1 MQKYKTQLRNL
12 SLLNDHRNNAKS
24 IVSTCE
30 TVKNN
35 ALFPKKNQSNNIF
48 KLYNFIFALTLQ
60 QIEIY
65 YFTNYKVYY
74 QFNLLIFYY
83 MYFVL

>member
-1 MQKYKTQLRNL
+1 M
-12 SLLNDHRNNAKS
+12 
-24 IVSTCE
+24 STCE

-35 ALFPKKNQSNNIF
+35 ALFPKKIKATIF

>member
-1 MQKYKTQLRNL
+1 MHFFR
-12 SLLNDHRNNAKS
+12 
-24 IVSTCE
+24 
-30 TVKNN
+30 
-35 ALFPKKNQSNNIF
+35 KKIKATIF

-60 QIEIY
+60 KNEIY